1 LIYTAISQ
9 EKENSFTK
17 PNHNDTYCRL
27 TKTYNVYMFVN
38 MINEALIKE
47 FGLRIRQLRT
57 KKNISQEKLSFLTGF
72 HRTYIGMIE
81 RGERN
86 ISLAN
91 MAVFAKAF
99 EITIS
104 ELLDLT
110 TINPKH
116 SYKKYEIKT
125 EN

>member
-1 LIYTAISQ
+1 
-9 EKENSFTK
+9 
-17 PNHNDTYCRL
+17 
-27 TKTYNVYMFVN
+27 

-57 KKNISQEKLSFLTGF
+57 DKNISQEQLSFDTGF

-86 ISLAN
+86 ISLTN
-91 MAVFAKAF
+91 MAVFAKVF
-99 EITIS
+99 EMTIS
-104 ELLDLT
+104 ELLDFT

-116 SYKKYEIKT
+116 SYRKYQVKT
-125 EN
+125 ED

>member
-1 LIYTAISQ
+1 
-9 EKENSFTK
+9 
-17 PNHNDTYCRL
+17 
-27 TKTYNVYMFVN
+27 

-47 FGLRIRQLRT
+47 FGLRIRQLRLD
-57 KKNISQEKLSFLTGF
+57 KNISQEKLSDATGF

-86 ISLAN
+86 ISLTN
-91 MAVFAKAF
+91 MAVFARIF
-99 EITIS
+99 EITVS
-104 ELLDLT
+104 ELLDFK

-125 EN
+125 ED